1 MTQVRPPARYT
12 RCAASREPAPTRAAA
27 AYQRPAD
34 PGLRLSGSIT
44 ARATPFTAAGE
55 LDLDAWRD
63 LLQAQRLAGTQA
75 VVVAGSTGEAAA
87 LFNTEYDALLRAAVE
102 ELGGHLPVVAGT
114 GLRSEE
120 HTSALQSL
128 MRISYAVF
136 CLKKKK
142 APNRNKT

>member
-1 MTQVRPPARYT
+1 MRISYWCSDVCSSDLARRGRDAGSSILARAFRPQVRSPARP
-12 RCAASREPAPTRAAA
+12 RQFSANRAPAPTRAAP

-34 PGLRLSGSIT
+34 PSLRLSGSIT
-44 ARATPFTAAGE
+44 ALATPFTAAGE

-75 VVVAGSTGEAAA
+75 VVVAGSTG
-87 LFNTEYDALLRAAVE
+87 
-102 ELGGHLPVVAGT
+102 
-114 GLRSEE
+114 RSEE
-120 HTSALQSL
+120 HTSELQSL

-142 APNRNKT
+142 IK